1 MMYIDWDLKLTSP
14 IRVLLAPTSKMST
27 RFWVKISCF
36 RKSLYSILP
45 LESKTNSMSAGLFP
59 QSADS
64 KRMNN
69 TQSFSYQQ
77 LVCFLLLGLLGFL
90 KKKTNAKGKIV
101 IRTAIQ
107 SVLLLINWKYNILFI
122 DNRISFVLP
131 LCPFVNE
138 IWKRRTNIQISI
150 NRSN

>member
-45 LESKTNSMSAGLFP
+45 LESNTNSMSAGLFP

-64 KRMNN
+64 KRMINK
-69 TQSFSYQQ
+69 TQSFSYQK
-77 LVCFLLLGLLGFL
+77 LVCFLLLGLLGF

-101 IRTAIQ
+101 IKTAIQ
-107 SVLLLINWKYNILFI
+107 SVLLLKNWKYNILLI

>member
-1 MMYIDWDLKLTSP
+1 MYIDWDLKLTSP

-69 TQSFSYQQ
+69 TQSFSYQK
-77 LVCFLLLGLLGFL
+77 LVCFLLLGF
-90 KKKTNAKGKIV
+90 KKKNEKGKIV
-101 IRTAIQ
+101 IKTATQ
-107 SVLLLINWKYNILFI
+107 SVLLLKNWKYSILLI

-150 NRSN
+150 NRSY